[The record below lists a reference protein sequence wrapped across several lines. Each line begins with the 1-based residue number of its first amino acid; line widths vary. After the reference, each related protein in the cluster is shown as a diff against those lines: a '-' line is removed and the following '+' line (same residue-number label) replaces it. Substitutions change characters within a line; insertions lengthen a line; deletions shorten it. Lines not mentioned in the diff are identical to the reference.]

1 MPETV
6 ADRVIRVITKTQ
18 KLPDGRVAASST
30 FKELGIDSLDGLNI
44 LFAIEEEFGLSVP
57 DDAAMEF
64 KSVPEVVAGIE
75 RLLADRTG

>member
-1 MPETV
+1 MPENL

-18 KLPDGRVAASST
+18 KLAHGRVTESST

-75 RLLADRTG
+75 RLLADKTA